1 MKKMKEKNMLDDE
14 IQILGQD
21 WKKSTTRFSR
31 RTRQLL
37 WLLLIAVCVLVAA
50 IFVLAPKNNADE
62 PSSVFLEIP
71 TEEQSAGTDF
81 RGYIETSEET
91 VNDVPLR
98 IYIPHNAT
106 PELRLDL
113 PEESDSTVIFVTP
126 AADVGG
132 NNYGIVGDF
141 VLAGKQLA
149 TGVSKKGFCAII
161 NQVMTIG
168 TGTETAL
175 LQKSIHENGYFFRQ
189 YPLVKNSVAVENKPK
204 GKSIRRALAIRDGQV
219 IMVESLASESF
230 HDFAQALVDAG
241 ISEAIYLRGSA
252 SVFGW
257 YRDEKGEL
265 TTFGNGQETHLEGVN
280 YLVWLSEPRF
290 FQD

>member
-1 MKKMKEKNMLDDE
+1 MKEKNMSDDE

-21 WKKSTTRFSR
+21 WKNSNTRSSR
-31 RTRQLL
+31 KTKRILL
-37 WLLLIAVCVLVAA
+37 FLLAGFAIAVSILIYVLKTGDKT
-50 IFVLAPKNNADE
+50 ISEDSK
-62 PSSVFLEIP
+62 
-71 TEEQSAGTDF
+71 EQSSILLETQIETQSDGTNF
-81 RGYIETSEET
+81 PGYIEISEET

-113 PEESDSTVIFVTP
+113 PETSDSTVIFVTQ

-149 TGVSKKGFCAII
+149 KGVRKEGFCAII
-161 NQVMTIG
+161 NQVITIG
-168 TGTETAL
+168 VNTETPL
-175 LQKSIHENGYFFRQ
+175 LQQAIHESGYFFRQ

-219 IMVESLASESF
+219 LMVESFSRESF

-241 ISEAIYLRGSA
+241 VAEAIYLMGSA
-252 SVFGW
+252 YASGW
-257 YRDEKGEL
+257 YRGEDGEVVS
-265 TTFGNGQETHLEGVN
+265 FGENWETHLEGAN
-280 YLVWLSEPRF
+280 YLVWKVK
-290 FQD
+290 

>member
-1 MKKMKEKNMLDDE
+1 MKEKNMSDDE

-21 WKKSTTRFSR
+21 WKDSNTRSSRKTKRILLFS
-31 RTRQLL
+31 LVGFAIVVSA
-37 WLLLIAVCVLVAA
+37 LIYVLKTGDIAYSE
-50 IFVLAPKNNADE
+50 NSGE
-62 PSSVFLEIP
+62 QSSVLLE
-71 TEEQSAGTDF
+71 TQTKTQSGRTDF
-81 RGYIETSEET
+81 PGYIETTEET

-106 PELRLDL
+106 PELTLDL
-113 PEESDSTVIFVTP
+113 PDTSDSTVIFVTQ

-149 TGVSKKGFCAII
+149 KGVRKEGFCAII
-161 NQVMTIG
+161 NQVITIG
-168 TGTETAL
+168 VSTETPL
-175 LQKSIHENGYFFRQ
+175 LQQAIHENGYFFRQ

-219 IMVESLASESF
+219 LMIESLSRESF

-241 ISEAIYLRGSA
+241 VSEAIYLMGSNDVSGWSRGKDG
-252 SVFGW
+252 VVTILGEREKFF
-257 YRDEKGEL
+257 DEE
-265 TTFGNGQETHLEGVN
+265 N
-280 YLVWLSEPRF
+280 YLVWKVK
-290 FQD
+290 